1 MYTFVYKEILCEIK
15 ISQCINLLMVW
26 RSGLILS
33 LSTKGIRPKEASLP
47 LRQLS
52 QASSTT
58 NTAIIVSSS
67 PLCLSL
73 RVCKLLPVLVQT
85 YFFCNL
91 QIQRFHYSH
100 RDSFKLQIRKLSHL
114 LFQLTC
120 NPFPFT

>member
-1 MYTFVYKEILCEIK
+1 MRDRDFSVYKLAYG
-15 ISQCINLLMVW
+15 LAVW
-26 RSGLILS
+26 PHPFFVH
-33 LSTKGIRPKEASLP
+33 KGIRPKEASLP

-58 NTAIIVSSS
+58 NTAIIISSS

-73 RVCKLLPVLVQT
+73 RVCNLLPVLVQT

-91 QIQRFHYSH
+91 QKHRFHYSH
-100 RDSFKLQIRKLSHL
+100 QDSFKLQIRKLSHL